1 MQCYATTKRAN
12 AHQYHPFAWLWVIKP
27 LQDAQKRVHSSG
39 CERIFALN
47 VRQLCGASRDSCE
60 TALADPSSCLRHASP
75 PLDLVTGRHEVW
87 RLRWS
92 LEAICRNMKVTLDV
106 ARVVSSLQAL
116 VSVQYVVKVVMLG
129 RAVVFAS
136 KQAV

>member
-1 MQCYATTKRAN
+1 
-12 AHQYHPFAWLWVIKP
+12 
-27 LQDAQKRVHSSG
+27 
-39 CERIFALN
+39 
-47 VRQLCGASRDSCE
+47 
-60 TALADPSSCLRHASP
+60 
-75 PLDLVTGRHEVW
+75 
-87 RLRWS
+87 
-92 LEAICRNMKVTLDV
+92 MKVTLDV